1 MHPAKNTRSR
11 CAPPCYAPLW
21 GCPGV
26 PTGAAERQRD
36 RSPRPLTGENELI
49 FSDDT
54 QLSCYTLDALT
65 EVLEWNNQGTPADEL
80 ACLWLAY
87 LRWYRG
93 MGFTPAAHAPF
104 SLDREIDTSAPLTA
118 REGPGQATLRALES
132 GEMQTVAQNINP
144 DALGTGALVRS
155 CAFGFLPVAPER
167 TVVLLAVR
175 AAALTHGHPEALASA
190 AAYALLTRDVLAGA
204 CGSEQGKRTA

>member
-1 MHPAKNTRSR
+1 MAEFTRTPDASSEKYPLAVR
-11 CAPPCYAPLW
+11 TALLCAAMGDALGYPLELLS
-21 GCPGV
+21 V
-26 PTGAAERQRD
+26 KEIAARG
-36 RSPRPLTGENELI
+36 PLTGENELI

-167 TVVLLAVR
+167 AVVLLS
-175 AAALTHGHPEALASA
+175 LIHI
-190 AAYALLTRDVLAGA
+190 
-204 CGSEQGKRTA
+204 